1 MSQPPTPHSASPTP
15 PAACP
20 DCGAALK
27 PFATQCW
34 LCHRLLVVEAELV
47 EPGSPFEAQYA
58 PPKWVNPA
66 QFSLETLMLV
76 ITLIAV
82 CLGMIMALPGLG
94 IVVAIVA
101 APALVR
107 TLMAGYQE
115 RKSGTPMTLG
125 EKLLTFAAS
134 TGVTLAVLVTG
145 GTAFAAACVGSC
157 FVAIGL
163 ENAGQPAGG
172 WRQYGDLFI
181 YVLIGMSALIGLGT
195 AGWMFWILR
204 PRRAKP

>member
-1 MSQPPTPHSASPTP
+1 MSQPPPSHSASPTP
-15 PAACP
+15 AAACP

-27 PFATQCW
+27 PLATKCW

-47 EPGSPFEAQYA
+47 EPGSPFESQYA
-58 PPKWVNPA
+58 SPKWVNPA

-115 RKSGTPMTLG
+115 RKAGAPLTLG

-157 FVAIGL
+157 FVALGVSQGSGANWNQNFEQYVI
-163 ENAGQPAGG
+163 PA
-172 WRQYGDLFI
+172 LFI
-181 YVLIGMSALIGLGT
+181 FSITVGLGT